1 MSETMQAPLLQT
13 TAGAW
18 WERAIHEQ
26 YGIQASIV
34 PLDGEYDLNFA
45 VHKDG
50 APTHVLKV
58 MRPGCERSLV
68 EMQCEALDHIA
79 ERSPEL
85 VVPHVVRTRSGHLFV
100 ATDDQQG
107 VERLIWLI
115 TILPGRLYSDV
126 RPQPL
131 SLVREVGVTLA
142 KLDRALEGFNH
153 PALDRALKWD
163 MRRSAWIRDHIDLID
178 GTDRQAL
185 VRQIVATFESELRGR
200 LTALAVTPIHN
211 DANDY
216 NMLVDPSADGF
227 RLSGIIDF
235 GDMIAAPHIA
245 ELAIAGAYTV
255 LGQERPIAALAELVA
270 GYNNIRPLSDQEIAL
285 VYPLILTRLAVS
297 VTNAALTKL
306 EKPDDPYVTISERP
320 AWAFL
325 ETSSRFAPEWVLS
338 CLRVACGRSGH
349 PKADRIMGW
358 IASRRGQFAPMFARS
373 LAGAPLV
380 DLSIDG
386 AASPRDPLDLDL
398 AALNQAIETSM
409 AGAAVGLGRYG
420 EPRLIYATP
429 EFRKGSHPA
438 SDRRTVHLA
447 VDVFIEAGTE
457 VRAPL
462 DGIVHAVEVRP
473 ERLDYGGVAV
483 LEHKTADG
491 DPFFTLFGHL
501 AADVVERLSPGQAI
515 SAGEVIAIIGKPD
528 ENGGWSP
535 HVHFQLGLTTLGRGV
550 DWPGVADPDEAA
562 SWEAL
567 FPNSAAL
574 LNLSDEIVEASPLET
589 EALQSLR
596 KQHFGASLKLSYRRP
611 ITILRGWKQFLF
623 DQQGRPYLDGYNNV
637 PHVGHCHPRVVA
649 AAERQMRLLNTN
661 TRYLHPLQVE
671 YAQALTSKLPGDLKI
686 CFFVNSGSEANELAL
701 RLARA
706 HTGAIDT
713 IVMDAGYH
721 GNTNTAIDISPYKF
735 NGSGGRGAQDWVHVT
750 PIADTYRGPYKASD
764 PDAGR
769 KYAAHVG
776 EAVDRI
782 HRRGRKVAAF
792 ICEIFPS
799 VGGQI
804 IPPAGYFRHAYELVR
819 AAGGVCI
826 ADEVQTGLGRIG
838 THFWAFETQQ
848 VVPDIVVLGKPI
860 GNGHPIGAVITTPA
874 IAKSFANGMEFFSTF
889 GGSTLSCAIGRE
901 VLRVV
906 EDEGLQTQARDVG
919 TFMIGELQK
928 LKKDHALIGDVRGSG
943 LFVGVE
949 LVKDR
954 ASLEP
959 ATDETAYIVNRLRE
973 HRVLIGSEGPYD
985 NILKIRPPLCF
996 TREDAS
1002 LVVER
1007 LAYILREERCQV

>member
-1 MSETMQAPLLQT
+1 MTETLHANALPMT
-13 TAGAW
+13 VEAW
-18 WERAIHEQ
+18 WEQVILKQ
-26 YGIQASIV
+26 YGLQASLV
-34 PLDGEYDLNFA
+34 ALDGEYDLNFA
-45 VHKDG
+45 VRQHG
-50 APTHVLKV
+50 VLTHVLKV
-58 MRPGCERSLV
+58 MRRGCERSLV
-68 EMQCEALDHIA
+68 EMQCEAMEHIA
-79 ERSPEL
+79 KRSPEL
-85 VVPHVVRTRSGHLFV
+85 VVPHVVRTHSGLLFL

-107 VERLIWLI
+107 VERLVWLI
-115 TILPGRLYSDV
+115 TSLPGRLYSGV

-131 SLVREVGVTLA
+131 ALVREVGATLA

-153 PALDRALKWD
+153 PALERELKWD
-163 MRRSAWIRDHIDLID
+163 MRRSGWIRDHIGLID
-178 GTDRQAL
+178 GIKRQAL
-185 VRQIVATFESELRGR
+185 VRQIVAAFENEHLVR

-216 NMLVDPSADGF
+216 NLLVDTSEGGF

-235 GDMIAAPHIA
+235 GDMIAAPIVA
-245 ELAIAGAYTV
+245 ELAVAGAYTM

-270 GYNNIRPLSDQEIAL
+270 GYNDIRPLSDEEIAL
-285 VYPLILTRLAVS
+285 VYPLVLTRLAVS
-297 VTNAALTKL
+297 VTNAALIKL
-306 EKPDDPYVTISERP
+306 EKPDVPYVTISERP

-325 ETSSRFAPEWVLS
+325 ETSSGFAPEWVLS
-338 CLRVACGRSGH
+338 CLRIACGRSGH
-349 PKADRIMGW
+349 PKAGRIMTW
-358 IASRRGQFAPMFARS
+358 IASRRGQFAPMFAHK
-373 LAGAPLV
+373 LAGAPLI
-380 DLSIDG
+380 DLSVDG
-386 AASPRDPLDLDL
+386 AVSPRNPLDLDL
-398 AALNQAIETSM
+398 TALNHAIEISM

-420 EPRLIYATP
+420 EPRLIYAGP

-447 VDVFIEAGTE
+447 VDVFIEAGTQIH
-457 VRAPL
+457 APL
-462 DGIVHAVEVRP
+462 DGIVHAVEIRP

-483 LEHKTADG
+483 LEHRTPDG

-501 AADVVERLSPGQAI
+501 ASDVVERLSPGQSIA
-515 SAGEVIAIIGKPD
+515 AGDVIALIGKPD
-528 ENGGWSP
+528 ENGGWAP
-535 HVHFQLGLTTLGRGV
+535 HVHFQLGLTTLGRGA

-562 SWEAL
+562 SWESL
-567 FPNSAAL
+567 FPNGAAL
-574 LNLSDEIVEASPLET
+574 LNLADEIVLASPFET
-589 EALQSLR
+589 EALQALR
-596 KQHFGASLKLSYRRP
+596 QKYFGANLKLSYWRP
-611 ITILRGWKQFLF
+611 IAVLRGWKQFLF
-623 DQQGRPYLDGYNNV
+623 DQHGRPYLDGYNNV

-671 YAQALTSKLPGDLKI
+671 YAQALTSKLPAELEV

-706 HTGAIDT
+706 HTGAVDT

-735 NGSGGRGAQDWVHVT
+735 NGRGGRGAPDWVQVT
-750 PIADTYRGPYKASD
+750 PIADTYRGAYKADD

-776 EAVDRI
+776 EAIDRI
-782 HRRGRKVAAF
+782 HGRGGKVAAV
-792 ICEIFPS
+792 ICEVFPS

-804 IPPAGYFRHAYELVR
+804 IPPAGYYRDVYERVR

-848 VVPDIVVLGKPI
+848 VVPDIIVLGKPI
-860 GNGHPIGAVITTPA
+860 GNGHPIGAVITTQA

-889 GGSTLSCAIGRE
+889 GGSTLSCAIGHE

-906 EDEGLQTQARDVG
+906 EEEGLQTQARDVG
-919 TFMIGELQK
+919 AFMLGELQK
-928 LKKDHALIGDVRGSG
+928 LKRDHALIGDVRGSG

-954 ASLEP
+954 VSLEP
-959 ATDETAYIVNRLRE
+959 ATSETAYIVNRLRE
-973 HRVLIGSEGPYD
+973 HRILIGSEGPYD

-996 TREDAS
+996 NRDDAN
-1002 LVVER
+1002 LVVQR
-1007 LAYILREERCQV
+1007 LADTLREEGCRV

>member
-1 MSETMQAPLLQT
+1 MTETLDMCAPQMT
-13 TAGAW
+13 TEAW
-18 WERAIHEQ
+18 WEKVILRQ
-26 YGIQASIV
+26 YGIQASLA

-45 VHKDG
+45 VRKDG
-50 APTHVLKV
+50 VLTHVLKV
-58 MRPGCERSLV
+58 MRAGCERSLV
-68 EMQCEALDHIA
+68 EMQCEALDHIVK
-79 ERSPEL
+79 RSPEL
-85 VVPHVVRTRSGHLFV
+85 AVPHVVRTHGGLLFV
-100 ATDDQQG
+100 VVDDQWG
-107 VERLIWLI
+107 AERLIWLI

-142 KLDRALEGFNH
+142 KLDRALEGFSH

-163 MRRSAWIRDHIDLID
+163 MRRSGWIGDHIDLIH
-178 GTDRQAL
+178 GKNRHAL
-185 VRQIVATFESELRGR
+185 VRQIVTAFETALLGR

-216 NMLVDPSADGF
+216 NILVDPSADGF
-227 RLSGIIDF
+227 QLSGIIDF
-235 GDMIAAPHIA
+235 GDMIAAPRVA
-245 ELAIAGAYTV
+245 GLAVAGAYMV
-255 LGQERPIAALAELVA
+255 LGQERPIAALAQLVA
-270 GYNNIRPLSDQEIAL
+270 GYNDIHPLSDEEIAL
-285 VYPLILTRLAVS
+285 VYPLVLTRLAVS
-297 VTNAALTKL
+297 VINAALTKL

-325 ETSSRFAPEWVLS
+325 EDSSGFAPEWILS
-338 CLRVACGRSGH
+338 CLRIACGRSGH
-349 PKADRIMGW
+349 PKAGRIMGW
-358 IASRRGQFAPMFARS
+358 IASHRGQFAPMFAHN

-380 DLSIDG
+380 DLSVDG

-398 AALNQAIETSM
+398 TALNQAIETSM
-409 AGAAVGLGRYG
+409 AGAAIGLGCYG
-420 EPRLIYATP
+420 EPRLIYTAP
-429 EFRKGSHPA
+429 EFRKGTHPA

-447 VDVFIEAGTE
+447 VDVFIDAGTE

-473 ERLDYGGVAV
+473 ERLDYGGVAA
-483 LEHKTADG
+483 LEHKTTDG
-491 DPFFTLFGHL
+491 DLFFTLYGHL
-501 AADVVERLSPGQAI
+501 ATDVVERLSPGQVI
-515 SAGEVIAIIGKPD
+515 SAGDVIAVIGKPD
-528 ENGGWSP
+528 ENGGWAP

-550 DWPGVADPDEAA
+550 DWPGVADPDDAV

-574 LNLSDEIVEASPLET
+574 LNLADEAVLSSPVETA
-589 EALQSLR
+589 ALQSLR
-596 KQHFGASLKLSYRRP
+596 NRHFGANLKLSYERP
-611 ITILRGWKQFLF
+611 IAILRGWKQFLF

-706 HTGAIDT
+706 HTGAVDT

-735 NGSGGRGAQDWVHVT
+735 NGSGGRGAPDWVHVT

-764 PDAGR
+764 PEAGR

-776 EAVDRI
+776 DAVDKIRG
-782 HRRGRKVAAF
+782 RGRKLAAF
-792 ICEIFPS
+792 ICEVFPS

-848 VVPDIVVLGKPI
+848 VVPDIIVLGKPI

-874 IAKSFANGMEFFSTF
+874 IAQSFANGMEFFSTF

-906 EDEGLQTQARDVG
+906 EEEGLQAQARDVG
-919 TFMIGELQK
+919 AFMISELQK
-928 LKKDHALIGDVRGSG
+928 LKKDYALIGDVRGSG

-959 ATDETAYIVNRLRE
+959 ATKETAYIVNRLRE

-1002 LVVER
+1002 LVVEC
-1007 LAYILREERCQV
+1007 LAGILREQRCRV

>member
-1 MSETMQAPLLQT
+1 MTETLDTRALRT
-13 TAGAW
+13 TTEAW
-18 WERAIHEQ
+18 WERAILEH
-26 YGIQASIV
+26 YGIQASLV
-34 PLDGEYDLNFA
+34 PLDGEFDLNFA
-45 VHKDG
+45 VHQDG
-50 APTHVLKV
+50 TRTHVLKV

-79 ERSPEL
+79 RRAPEL
-85 VVPHVVRTRSGHLFV
+85 AVPHVVRTRSGLLFA
-100 ATDDQQG
+100 ATDDQRG
-107 VERLIWLI
+107 AERLIWLI

-131 SLVREVGVTLA
+131 SLVREVGITLA
-142 KLDRALEGFNH
+142 RLDRALEGFNH
-153 PALDRALKWD
+153 PALDRDLKWD
-163 MRRSAWIRDHIDLID
+163 MRRSGWIRDHIDLIE
-178 GTDRQAL
+178 GKGRQAL
-185 VRQIVATFESELRGR
+185 VGKIAAAFEGELLSR

-216 NMLVDPSADGF
+216 NMLVDPGVDGF
-227 RLSGIIDF
+227 RISGIIDF
-235 GDMIAAPHIA
+235 GDMIAAPLVA
-245 ELAIAGAYTV
+245 ELAVAGAYMV
-255 LGQERPIAALAELVA
+255 LDQERPVAALAELVA
-270 GYNNIRPLSDQEIAL
+270 GYNSIHPLSDEEIAL
-285 VYPLILTRLAVS
+285 VYPLVLTRLAVS
-297 VTNAALTKL
+297 VTNAALTKR

-325 ETSSRFAPEWVLS
+325 EASSAFAPEWVLS
-338 CLRVACGRSGH
+338 CLRIACGRSGH

-358 IASRRGQFAPMFARS
+358 IASRRGQFAPMFTHS
-373 LAGAPLV
+373 LAEAPLV
-380 DLSIDG
+380 ELGIDG
-386 AASPRDPLDLDL
+386 TASPRDPLDLDL
-398 AALNQAIETSM
+398 TALNRAIEDSL

-420 EPRLIYATP
+420 EPRLIYTAP

-447 VDVFIEAGTE
+447 VDVFIAAGTE
-457 VRAPL
+457 VCAPL
-462 DGIVHAVEVRP
+462 GGVVHAVEIRP
-473 ERLDYGGVAV
+473 EPLDYGGVAV
-483 LEHKTADG
+483 LEHKTTDG
-491 DPFFTLFGHL
+491 DAFFTLYGHL
-501 AADVVERLSPGQAI
+501 ATDVVERLSPGQAI
-515 SAGEVIAIIGKPD
+515 SAGDVIAVIGKPD
-528 ENGGWSP
+528 ENGGWAP

-574 LNLSDEIVEASPLET
+574 LNLADEVVLSSPVET
-589 EALQSLR
+589 DALRSLR
-596 KQHFGASLKLSYRRP
+596 KQYFGANLKLSYQRS

-637 PHVGHCHPRVVA
+637 PHVGHCHPRIVA

-661 TRYLHPLQVE
+661 TRYLHPLQIE
-671 YAQALTSKLPGDLKI
+671 YARALTSKLPGDLKT

-713 IVMDAGYH
+713 IVMEAGYH

-735 NGSGGRGAQDWVHVT
+735 NGPGGRGAPDWVQVT
-750 PIADTYRGPYKASD
+750 PMADTYRGPYKASD

-782 HRRGRKVAAF
+782 RERGRKVAAF

-819 AAGGVCI
+819 AEGGLCI

-838 THFWAFETQQ
+838 TNFWAFETQQ

-874 IAKSFANGMEFFSTF
+874 IAESFANGMEFFSTF
-889 GGSTLSCAIGRE
+889 GGSTLPCAIGRE

-906 EDEGLQTQARDVG
+906 EDEGLQAQARDVG
-919 TFMIGELQK
+919 AFMIGELQK

-959 ATDETAYIVNRLRE
+959 ATHETAYIVNRLRE
-973 HRVLIGSEGPYD
+973 HRILIGSEGPYD

-996 TREDAS
+996 TKEDAS

-1007 LAYILREERCQV
+1007 LAGILREERCRI